1 MARTACSACPLTI
14 DAAGWP
20 EGDAQAWI
28 ENSGAIWRPM
38 GMVVRAPA
46 AVLGQM
52 NTDAVPTRATTT
64 DPPSVMYA
72 RRDNA
77 RPARRSAKANAT
89 AINARRMAMAQQ
101 TRITARP

>member
-1 MARTACSACPLTI
+1 
-14 DAAGWP
+14 
-20 EGDAQAWI
+20 
-28 ENSGAIWRPM
+28 
-38 GMVVRAPA
+38 MVVRASA

-77 RPARRSAKANAT
+77 RPARRSARANAT
-89 AINARRMAMAQQ
+89 AISARRMAKAQQ
-101 TRITARP
+101 TRNGDRIAPTTRQGCLQRTGRKKSP